1 MAGRGL
7 LETGKLYIHAVR
19 RAGRDG
25 LSMRLRLFG
34 MLLLFLNAILMGFLL
49 ILFLTGT
56 FHSGM
61 QATRELLEN
70 ELSYRAQNVYRS
82 FGDISVQGVTLAGEL
97 SQSLERHLAEVAPQA
112 KCHKADTVYF
122 GGGTPSYLG
131 AERLRSILR
140 AVMKGCP
147 VTRDAEITLEANPD
161 SACDIKA
168 LRTLRRAGFNRLSL
182 GVQSADDGLL
192 RAIGRI
198 HTFAQVQQSVT
209 AARKAGFRNI
219 SMDLIY
225 GLPGQ
230 TMQQWEDTLSAVIAL
245 APEHISCYGLK
256 LEPGTPLYE
265 RRLEETFPDDDAQAD
280 MYLYAV
286 TALEQNGYGQY
297 EISNFAK
304 PGYESRHN
312 LKYWRMQEY
321 AGFGPGAHSDFGGV
335 RYAYV
340 RDLDGYIG
348 GRLILSESES
358 DATLTRDYEYVM
370 LSLRTAEGIDRRYF
384 ETTYRQRFQPMEELF
399 LQYERAGL
407 ACRTENGWRLT
418 PRGFLVSNSIIV
430 ALEDALAQQ
439 KLRRE
444 QAVASGNYRVI

>member
-1 MAGRGL
+1 
-7 LETGKLYIHAVR
+7 
-19 RAGRDG
+19 
-25 LSMRLRLFG
+25 
-34 MLLLFLNAILMGFLL
+34 
-49 ILFLTGT
+49 
-56 FHSGM
+56 
-61 QATRELLEN
+61 
-70 ELSYRAQNVYRS
+70 
-82 FGDISVQGVTLAGEL
+82 
-97 SQSLERHLAEVAPQA
+97 
-112 KCHKADTVYF
+112 
-122 GGGTPSYLG
+122 
-131 AERLRSILR
+131 
-140 AVMKGCP
+140 
-147 VTRDAEITLEANPD
+147 
-161 SACDIKA
+161 
-168 LRTLRRAGFNRLSL
+168 
-182 GVQSADDGLL
+182 
-192 RAIGRI
+192 
-198 HTFAQVQQSVT
+198 
-209 AARKAGFRNI
+209 
-219 SMDLIY
+219 
-225 GLPGQ
+225 
-230 TMQQWEDTLSAVIAL
+230 
-245 APEHISCYGLK
+245 
-256 LEPGTPLYE
+256 
-265 RRLEETFPDDDAQAD
+265 

-286 TALEQNGYGQY
+286 TALKQNGYGQY

-439 KLRRE
+439 KLRRG

>member
-1 MAGRGL
+1 M
-7 LETGKLYIHAVR
+7 
-19 RAGRDG
+19 
-25 LSMRLRLFG
+25 LF
-34 MLLLFLNAILMGFLL
+34 
-49 ILFLTGT
+49 
-56 FHSGM
+56 
-61 QATRELLEN
+61 
-70 ELSYRAQNVYRS
+70 RS
-82 FGDISVQGVTLAGEL
+82 
-97 SQSLERHLAEVAPQA
+97 
-112 KCHKADTVYF
+112 
-122 GGGTPSYLG
+122 
-131 AERLRSILR
+131 
-140 AVMKGCP
+140 
-147 VTRDAEITLEANPD
+147 
-161 SACDIKA
+161 
-168 LRTLRRAGFNRLSL
+168 
-182 GVQSADDGLL
+182 DGLL

-384 ETTYRQRFQPMEELF
+384 ETTYRQRFQPMEEL
-399 LQYERAGL
+399 LVQYEQAGL

>member
-1 MAGRGL
+1 M
-7 LETGKLYIHAVR
+7 
-19 RAGRDG
+19 
-25 LSMRLRLFG
+25 
-34 MLLLFLNAILMGFLL
+34 
-49 ILFLTGT
+49 
-56 FHSGM
+56 
-61 QATRELLEN
+61 EN
-70 ELSYRAQNVYRS
+70 
-82 FGDISVQGVTLAGEL
+82 LA
-97 SQSLERHLAEVAPQA
+97 
-112 KCHKADTVYF
+112 
-122 GGGTPSYLG
+122 
-131 AERLRSILR
+131 
-140 AVMKGCP
+140 
-147 VTRDAEITLEANPD
+147 
-161 SACDIKA
+161 
-168 LRTLRRAGFNRLSL
+168 
-182 GVQSADDGLL
+182 
-192 RAIGRI
+192 
-198 HTFAQVQQSVT
+198 
-209 AARKAGFRNI
+209 
-219 SMDLIY
+219 
-225 GLPGQ
+225 
-230 TMQQWEDTLSAVIAL
+230 SAVAL
-245 APEHISCYGLK
+245 NPEHLSCYGLK
-256 LEPGTPLYE
+256 VEEGTPLFAMKDTAG
-265 RRLEETFPDDDAQAD
+265 LPGDEEQAD
-280 MYLYAV
+280 MYLQTVEFLKQY
-286 TALEQNGYGQY
+286 GYKQY

-384 ETTYRQRFQPMEELF
+384 ETTYRQRFQPMEEL
-399 LQYERAGL
+399 LVQYERAGL